1 MMNPMAK
8 TGPEQEKERLI
19 EVYANMAD
27 GELEALAAAAE
38 ELTEEALVVL
48 KLEMERRGI
57 QFEQKTQPAGL
68 NPDHPRLVTV
78 ARFRDLPQALMAKGA
93 LDSAGIESFLADT
106 NFVRM
111 DWFAS
116 NAVGGMRLQV
126 REEDAKDAAE
136 IVEQSIPEN
145 IVLDGQEVYSQPRCP
160 NCQSLDIVFWT
171 LSERKCSSC
180 GHTWEQVAP
189 D

>member
-1 MMNPMAK
+1 
-8 TGPEQEKERLI
+8 
-19 EVYANMAD
+19 MAD
-27 GELEALAAAAE
+27 GELEVLAAAIG
-38 ELTEEALVVL
+38 ELTEEARAALQV
-48 KLEMERRGI
+48 EMGRRGI
-57 QFEQKTQPAGL
+57 HIADEKQPAVL
-68 NPDHPRLVTV
+68 PPDHPPLITI

-136 IVEQSIPEN
+136 ILEQSIPEN
-145 IVLDGQEVYSQPRCP
+145 IALDEQGEVYSQPRCP

-171 LSERKCSSC
+171 LSARKCSSC